1 LIGEHVDQKELTACD
16 LTEDSH
22 ALYLAPLIVNS
33 SAESTAG
40 APPRRTCIS
49 LDWTKQT
56 ASDRLTQF
64 GQLESSESFLQM
76 AETDGLTGTCFSA
89 THQVIE

>member
-1 LIGEHVDQKELTACD
+1 MKELTACD

-64 GQLESSESFLQM
+64 SQLESVRELPANGRNRRHNGHLLQRN
-76 AETDGLTGTCFSA
+76 ASGA
-89 THQVIE
+89 P